1 MAFAAS
7 ARRTGCPGRSRW
19 PGGSLALLRTYTS
32 PRRHLHRSAAVLRAT
47 LTDDATAIAGAS
59 AAVTRLDA
67 MIEAM
72 RRDGTK

>member
-1 MAFAAS
+1 V
-7 ARRTGCPGRSRW
+7 
-19 PGGSLALLRTYTS
+19 
-32 PRRHLHRSAAVLRAT
+32 HRSAAVLRTT

>member
-19 PGGSLALLRTYTS
+19 PAGSLALLRTYQPT
-32 PRRHLHRSAAVLRAT
+32 AALAPLCGRAAGH

-59 AAVTRLDA
+59 NAVTRLDA